1 MVSNIFCW
9 WIIAN
14 VLETWTTLEIV
25 FNMSG
30 LYLFESFKDV
40 FIMCNFLFTV
50 LEITVLKYWLKFIR
64 KSLISMDD
72 NFMYLS
78 LSIQNIVLSTLFS
91 VSKFVIGDMEELYQE
106 HKKPDQ

>member
-1 MVSNIFCW
+1 
-9 WIIAN
+9 
-14 VLETWTTLEIV
+14 
-25 FNMSG
+25 
-30 LYLFESFKDV
+30 
-40 FIMCNFLFTV
+40 MCNFLFTV